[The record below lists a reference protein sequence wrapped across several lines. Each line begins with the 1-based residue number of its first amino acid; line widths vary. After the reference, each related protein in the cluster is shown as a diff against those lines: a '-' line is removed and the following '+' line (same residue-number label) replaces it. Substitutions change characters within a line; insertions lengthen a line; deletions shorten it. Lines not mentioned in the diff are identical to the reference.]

1 MVYDINCIIDFK
13 YCYDNNNAIINIIG
27 HRTRTNQSFK
37 IYVVCMDTIVKGIM
51 GTEEIFS

>member
-37 IYVVCMDTIVKGIM
+37 IYVICMDTIVKGIM